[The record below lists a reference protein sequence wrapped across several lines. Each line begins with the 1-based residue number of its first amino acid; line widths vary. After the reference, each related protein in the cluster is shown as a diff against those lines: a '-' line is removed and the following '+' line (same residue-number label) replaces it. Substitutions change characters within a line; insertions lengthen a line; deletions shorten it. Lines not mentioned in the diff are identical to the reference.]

1 MTAVTGLKTAAWYGD
16 RPLVLPLPEDWEV
29 TTWWPSTPGP
39 LTDDEIARALDQP
52 VGQPPIRELAL
63 GKSRPLII
71 VDDLTRP
78 TPAGRVLPFLLR
90 HLAEAGIS
98 SEAVRILIGTG
109 THAPPSPNSIAKKV
123 GPEAASSCRLLVHD
137 HARNLTRIGRTSF
150 GTPVIVNREVLASDL
165 LVDVGGI
172 YPQHS
177 TGFGGG
183 SKLALSVLGKR
194 SIIALHYGHPSV
206 GGSYDVRNDFRRD
219 LDEIAAM
226 IGLRTSVSLHVDAAR
241 QVVRVVSGDHHRYY
255 DRAVAFAIQAY
266 LAPPPRD
273 ADVVISNAY
282 PIDASLTFMRSK
294 GILPLLH
301 AKADASRVVISA
313 CSEGVGHHG
322 LFPFINGPRFQRQR
336 HLMRVVTTTP
346 SKVPL
351 KGARLVSRKVGSAFG
366 RAPGPGRTAPP
377 SSAEGERWDSGGR
390 TTPIWLYA
398 VGRPPESLPAKIP
411 EMVAV
416 YEWSEILERIRQ
428 EQRGRSKLKAVVY
441 PCSPLQ
447 VLELSGSRDGHAAAG
462 QRAMH

>member
-183 SKLALSVLGKR
+183 SKL
-194 SIIALHYGHPSV
+194 
-206 GGSYDVRNDFRRD
+206 N
-219 LDEIAAM
+219 
-226 IGLRTSVSLHVDAAR
+226 
-241 QVVRVVSGDHHRYY
+241 
-255 DRAVAFAIQAY
+255 
-266 LAPPPRD
+266 
-273 ADVVISNAY
+273 
-282 PIDASLTFMRSK
+282 ASLVFM
-294 GILPLLH
+294 LH
-301 AKADASRVVISA
+301 
-313 CSEGVGHHG
+313 G
-322 LFPFINGPRFQRQR
+322 
-336 HLMRVVTTTP
+336 
-346 SKVPL
+346 
-351 KGARLVSRKVGSAFG
+351 
-366 RAPGPGRTAPP
+366 
-377 SSAEGERWDSGGR
+377 
-390 TTPIWLYA
+390 
-398 VGRPPESLPAKIP
+398 
-411 EMVAV
+411 
-416 YEWSEILERIRQ
+416 
-428 EQRGRSKLKAVVY
+428 
-441 PCSPLQ
+441 
-447 VLELSGSRDGHAAAG
+447 
-462 QRAMH
+462 